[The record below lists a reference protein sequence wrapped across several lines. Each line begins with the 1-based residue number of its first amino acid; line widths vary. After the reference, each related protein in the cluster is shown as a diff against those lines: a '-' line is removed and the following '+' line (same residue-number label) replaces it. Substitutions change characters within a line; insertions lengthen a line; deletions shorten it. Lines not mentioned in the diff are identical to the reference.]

1 MSSLQAPLREELQR
15 LDDLMVAAE
24 KEHAGQLRTVHP
36 LHYYSATNLLHY
48 LALRSRDIRGLQERL
63 HEQGLSSLTNSESH
77 IRSQLLA
84 VLRQLGAEPAEA
96 LPGFR
101 VGAERIQQGAKAV
114 FGPCSADVIP
124 CIMVT
129 FDTTF
134 AQDFDTVKRLLQAGM
149 NIARINCARDDE
161 DTWLQMIGQIRKAT
175 EATGLACRIYMD
187 LAGPKIRTV
196 IRDKKKNRLKL
207 KNGDRFYLYDD
218 YCLYDDLP
226 LVGCTLPGI
235 IAQLQVGD
243 RILFDDGVIETTV
256 IARHPFAA
264 ELQVERLSGKPF
276 LKGERGINFPDT
288 AITTSALTDYDR
300 QCLPFIMQHADM
312 VGFSFVQTIED
323 LKELQAELQPHPV
336 PIIIK
341 VERPGAVAN
350 LPALILQGMTQERY
364 GVMIARGDLAVEIGF
379 ERLSEIQ
386 EEILWLCE
394 AAHAPVIW
402 ATQVLETLNKKG
414 IATRA
419 EVTDAAFAANAECVM
434 INKGVN
440 TVAVIETLKD
450 IFYRSARHR
459 EKKRYTFRPL
469 SIARNFLEAKRE
481 KEGKEVKEEVAVVGS
496 RPYEE
501 PITEM
506 ERMGKDETLG
516 IP

>member
-1 MSSLQAPLREELQR
+1 MSPVQDQLREELQR

-24 KEHAGQLRTVHP
+24 QAHEDRLQKVHP
-36 LHYYSATNLLHY
+36 THYYSACNLLHY

-63 HEQGLSSLTNSESH
+63 HEEGLSSLTHSESH

-84 VLRQLGAEPAEA
+84 VLRRLGAEANEA
-96 LPGFR
+96 PPSFR
-101 VGAERIQQGAKAV
+101 IGAERIQQGAKAV

-129 FDTTF
+129 FDTAF
-134 AQDFDTVKRLLQAGM
+134 AKDFGMVKRLLQAGM

-161 DTWLQMIGQIRKAT
+161 DVWLQMIGQIRKAT
-175 EATGLACRIYMD
+175 EETGLACRIYMD
-187 LAGPKIRTV
+187 LAGPKIRTKV
-196 IRDKKKNRLKL
+196 EGKKKDRIKL
-207 KNGDRFYLYDD
+207 QNGERFYLYDD

-226 LVGCTLPGI
+226 RVGCTLPGI
-235 IAQLQVGD
+235 VVQMQVGD
-243 RILFDDGVIETTV
+243 RVLFDDGVVETTV
-256 IARHPFAA
+256 IAKHPFAA
-264 ELQVERLSGKPF
+264 ELQVDRISGKPF
-276 LKGERGINFPDT
+276 LKADRGINFPDT
-288 AITTSALTDYDR
+288 IITLPALTDYDR
-300 QCLPFIMQHADM
+300 QCLPFIQEHADM
-312 VGFSFVQTIED
+312 VGFSFVQTVSD
-323 LKELQAELQPHPV
+323 LVELQEALAGRPV

-341 VERPGAVAN
+341 VEKAGAVAN
-350 LPALILQGMTQERY
+350 LPALVLQGMTQERY

-419 EVTDAAFAANAECVM
+419 EVTDAAIAAMAECVM

-440 TVAVIETLKD
+440 TVQVIETLKD

-469 SIARNFLEAKRE
+469 SIARNFLEAKRGKEE
-481 KEGKEVKEEVAVVGS
+481 KERKEEEVIVPGNQAGS
-496 RPYEE
+496 P
-501 PITEM
+501 M
-506 ERMGKDETLG
+506 SFERMSNNDTLG

>member
-1 MSSLQAPLREELQR
+1 MSPVQDQLREELQR

-24 KEHAGQLRTVHP
+24 KAHEATLQGVHP
-36 LHYYSATNLLHY
+36 SHFYSACNLLHY

-63 HEQGLSSLTNSESH
+63 HEEGLSSLTHSESH

-84 VLRQLGAEPAEA
+84 VLRQLGAGSPEA
-96 LPGFR
+96 PPSFR
-101 VGAERIQQGAKAV
+101 TGAERIQQGAKGI

-129 FDTTF
+129 FDTAF
-134 AQDFDTVKRLLQAGM
+134 AQDFDMVKRLLQAGM
-149 NIARINCARDDE
+149 NIARINCARDDK
-161 DTWLQMIGQIRKAT
+161 DVWLQMIGQIRKAT
-175 EATGLACRIYMD
+175 EDTGLACRIYMD
-187 LAGPKIRTV
+187 LAGPKIRTK
-196 IRDKKKNRLKL
+196 IEGKKKNRVKL
-207 KNGDRFYLYDD
+207 QTGERFYLYDD

-226 LVGCTLPGI
+226 RVGCTLPGI
-235 IAQLQVGD
+235 VVQMQVGD
-243 RILFDDGVIETTV
+243 RVFFDDGVVETTV
-256 IARHPFAA
+256 IAKHPFAA
-264 ELQVERLSGKPF
+264 ELQVDRISGKPF

-288 AITTSALTDYDR
+288 IISLPALTDFDR
-300 QCLPFIMQHADM
+300 ECLPFIQEHADM
-312 VGFSFVQTIED
+312 VGFSFIQTVSD
-323 LKELQAELQPHPV
+323 LVELQEALGERPV

-341 VERPGAVAN
+341 VEKAGAVAN

-402 ATQVLETLNKKG
+402 ATQVLESLNKKG

-419 EVTDAAFAANAECVM
+419 EVTDAATAAMAECVM

-440 TVAVIETLKD
+440 TVQVIETLKD

-481 KEGKEVKEEVAVVGS
+481 KEEKGTKEEEDFTPGS
-496 RPYEE
+496 PAAS
-501 PITEM
+501 PAAF
-506 ERMGKDETLG
+506 ERMSNNDTLG

>member
-1 MSSLQAPLREELQR
+1 MSPVQDQLRDELQR

-24 KEHAGQLRTVHP
+24 KAHEATLQGVHP
-36 LHYYSATNLLHY
+36 SHFYSACNLLHY

-63 HEQGLSSLTNSESH
+63 HEEGLSSLTHSESH

-84 VLRQLGAEPAEA
+84 VLRRLGAEPDEA
-96 LPGFR
+96 PPSFR
-101 VGAERIQQGAKAV
+101 IGAERIQQAAKGI

-129 FDTTF
+129 FDTSF
-134 AQDFDTVKRLLQAGM
+134 AQDFDLVKRLLQAGM

-161 DTWLQMIGQIRKAT
+161 NTWLQMIGQIRKAT

-187 LAGPKIRTV
+187 LAGPKIRTK
-196 IRDKKKNRLKL
+196 IEGKKKNRVKL
-207 KNGDRFYLYDD
+207 QTGERFYLYDD

-226 LVGCTLPGI
+226 RVGCTLPGI
-235 IAQLQVGD
+235 IVQMQVGD
-243 RILFDDGVIETTV
+243 RVLFDDGVVETTV
-256 IARHPFAA
+256 IAKHPFAA
-264 ELQVERLSGKPF
+264 ELQVDRISGKPF

-288 AITTSALTDYDR
+288 IITLPALTGFDR
-300 QCLPFIMQHADM
+300 ECLPFIQEHADM
-312 VGFSFVQTIED
+312 VGFSFIQTVSD
-323 LKELQAELQPHPV
+323 LVELQEALGDRPV

-341 VERPGAVAN
+341 VEKAGAVAN

-386 EEILWLCE
+386 EEIMWLCE

-402 ATQVLETLNKKG
+402 ATQVLESLNKKG

-419 EVTDAAFAANAECVM
+419 EVTDAATAAMAECVM

-440 TVAVIETLKD
+440 TVQVIDTLKD

-469 SIARNFLEAKRE
+469 SIARNFLETKRE
-481 KEGKEVKEEVAVVGS
+481 KEGKGINEEEVVASDSRSGS
-496 RPYEE
+496 PAAF
-501 PITEM
+501 
-506 ERMGKDETLG
+506 ERMSNNDTLG